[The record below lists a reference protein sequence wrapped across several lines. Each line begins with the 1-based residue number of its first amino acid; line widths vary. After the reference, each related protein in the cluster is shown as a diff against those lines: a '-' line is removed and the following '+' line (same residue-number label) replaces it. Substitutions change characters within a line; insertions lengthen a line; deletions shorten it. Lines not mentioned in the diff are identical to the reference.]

1 MTFECL
7 TCPKEIQDK
16 NCISSGHFCY
26 FPPANEVSEKFSKVS
41 IHHLIWENLR
51 EKCIYEVVGDKKDEQ
66 DGHTFLNYMNHIHK
80 DCLLAQDTL
89 DEVCAE
95 EVMRQQNISVQSVNA
110 CISDSFATPGDW
122 TSYNVMLGIDR
133 EYANHMGI

>member
-1 MTFECL
+1 
-7 TCPKEIQDK
+7 
-16 NCISSGHFCY
+16 
-26 FPPANEVSEKFSKVS
+26 
-41 IHHLIWENLR
+41 
-51 EKCIYEVVGDKKDEQ
+51 
-66 DGHTFLNYMNHIHK
+66 MNHIHK